1 MQRFFTDKLKPYMRL
16 TPWERQR
23 AIFVEYEREGKN
35 QLEKDPVND
44 ETLVTLSC
52 WFANGLI
59 LAFVRFWVGGNGDVA
74 SPRLRN
80 AGNGDLA
87 PSGWVWLLVGG
98 RKDGK
103 PEIALPLADGVGRIC
118 PVGKIVVTE

>member
-1 MQRFFTDKLKPYMRL
+1 M
-16 TPWERQR
+16 
-23 AIFVEYEREGKN
+23 
-35 QLEKDPVND
+35 ND

-59 LAFVRFWVGGNGDVA
+59 LAFVRFWVGVGVGGNGDVA
-74 SPRLRN
+74 QPN
-80 AGNGDLA
+80 WAGF
-87 PSGWVWLLVGG
+87 WVGG

-103 PEIALPLADGVGRIC
+103 PEIALPLADGVGRIY

>member
-1 MQRFFTDKLKPYMRL
+1 MRL

-23 AIFVEYEREGKN
+23 AIFVEYERDGKN
-35 QLEKDPVND
+35 QLEKDSVND

-74 SPRLRN
+74 PPRFRN
-80 AGNGDLA
+80 TGNEDLA

-98 RKDGK
+98 LKDGK
-103 PEIALPLADGVGRIC
+103 PEIALPLADGVGRIY